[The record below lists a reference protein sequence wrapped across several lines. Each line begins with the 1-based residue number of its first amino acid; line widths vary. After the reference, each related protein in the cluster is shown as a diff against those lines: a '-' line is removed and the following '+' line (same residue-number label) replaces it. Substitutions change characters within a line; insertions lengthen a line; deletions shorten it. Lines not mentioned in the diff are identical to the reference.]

1 VDFIA
6 RNPYNHAWKNQNYG
20 LNFQKLYSNPTDAPN
35 NNNFSNSN
43 GGNYGN
49 HQLDNSFKYFIKAQT
64 EKKISLSKSRR
75 TMIQLF
81 VTCLI
86 NLLLLEMM
94 CMIYR
99 REQRLWR
106 HNRGK

>member
-64 EKKISLSKSRR
+64 EQNNIIIQITKNHDTIIRNLS
-75 TMIQLF
+75 
-81 VTCLI
+81 
-86 NLLLLEMM
+86 N
-94 CMIYR
+94 
-99 REQRLWR
+99 
-106 HNRGK
+106 